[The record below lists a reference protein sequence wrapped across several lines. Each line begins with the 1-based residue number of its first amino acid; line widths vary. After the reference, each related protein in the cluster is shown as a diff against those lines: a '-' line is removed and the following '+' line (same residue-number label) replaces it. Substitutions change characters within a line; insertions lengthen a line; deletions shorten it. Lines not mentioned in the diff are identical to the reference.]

1 MHMYEIIRSSRKTL
15 VIEIKNTGEVIVR
28 APSRMP
34 KADIIQFVEHKA
46 GWIEKH
52 LSAIMQRQ
60 STAEPAFTAAELR
73 TLADH
78 AKVDLARRV
87 DHFAPLVGAEW
98 QRITIRAQKSRWG
111 SCSAK
116 GNLNFNCLL
125 MLCPE
130 HVRDYVVV
138 HELCHCKEL
147 NHSSKFWQ
155 EVARVFPQY
164 EEARKWLKA
173 NGGLLI
179 RRLP

>member
-1 MHMYEIIRSSRKTL
+1 MYEIIRSSRKT
-15 VIEIKNTGEVIVR
+15 VAIQIRNTGEVIIR
-28 APSRMP
+28 APNRMP
-34 KADIIQFVEHKA
+34 KADIIQFVERKA
-46 GWIEKH
+46 ARIEKH
-52 LSAIMQRQ
+52 LSVIQQRQ
-60 STAEPAFTAAELR
+60 FAAEPAFTPAELQ
-73 TLADH
+73 TLANR

-87 DHFAPLVGAEW
+87 GHFAPLVGVEW

-130 HVRDYVVV
+130 PIRDYVVV

-147 NHSSKFWQ
+147 NHSSRFWQ
-155 EVARVFPQY
+155 EVGKVFPPY
-164 EEARKWLKA
+164 EEARKWLKT
-173 NGGLLI
+173 NGSLLI